1 MKVLNFFTA
10 LKAGQLRGIYGI
22 HTSLYHIE
30 DIDFPEQSE
39 GINHYIMVNTDT
51 RLVFLYPEAIVIEE
65 KDLDDLNSFFK
76 KIEDDYLLKFNLYG
90 LANWYIRK
98 LYFSIV
104 PQSMQ
109 LPFASHERLLE
120 LRSVTD
126 PALLAHSA
134 TMMNTRRG
142 SIEQVVSL

>member
-39 GINHYIMVNTDT
+39 GINHYIMVNADT
-51 RLVFLYPEAIVIEE
+51 RLVVLYPDVIIIDDE
-65 KDLDDLNSFFK
+65 DLDDLNSFFK
-76 KIEDDYLLKFNLYG
+76 KMEEEYLIKFNLYCS
-90 LANWYIRK
+90 AHWHIRQ
-98 LYFSIV
+98 LYFSTV

-109 LPFASHERLLE
+109 LPFASHKRLA
-120 LRSVTD
+120 D
-126 PALLAHSA
+126 LLSNTEQEAIEKSA
-134 TMMNTRRG
+134 AMMKHLRG
-142 SIEQVVSL
+142 SIEQVASL

>member
-109 LPFASHERLLE
+109 LPFASRERLVE
-120 LRSVTD
+120 LLSVTD
-126 PALLAHSA
+126 PASLEHSA
-134 TMMNTRRG
+134 KMMKNRRG
-142 SIEQVVSL
+142 RIEQVVSL